1 MARAKK
7 AEISQH
13 SRQHQVYKNAEG
25 VRLPGITT
33 LVGLRDKPALA
44 PAANKLGLE
53 GIDSVAHWGD
63 LRSIGKACHAMIL
76 ADLKN
81 EKFDPKDY
89 TARQIDRAENGY
101 LKWLDWRKAHV
112 LEPILIEA
120 PLVSEKHQWGGTMD
134 FYGKV
139 DGRLE
144 LTDYKTG
151 SGIWAEHWF
160 QVAGY
165 STILEE
171 HGHKVEARRILN
183 IGRDENEE
191 FLEELRVGAPKEDE
205 VFWVVCFRE
214 IWAIEKRLQK
224 EKD

>member
-1 MARAKK
+1 MARARK
-7 AEISQH
+7 AEVSQH
-13 SRQHQVYKNAEG
+13 SRQHQIYKNAEG
-25 VRLPGITT
+25 IRLPGVTT
-33 LVGLRDKPALA
+33 LVGLRDKPALP

-53 GIDSVAHWGD
+53 GIDSVAHWKD
-63 LRSIGKACHAMIL
+63 LATIGKAAHAMIM

-89 TARQIDRAENGY
+89 TPRQIDRAENGY
-101 LKWLDWRKAHV
+101 IKWLDWAKGHK
-112 LEPILIEA
+112 LEPVLVEV

-144 LTDYKTG
+144 LGDYKTG
-151 SGIWAEHWF
+151 SGIWPEYWY

-171 HGHKVEARRILN
+171 HGYPVEARRILN
-183 IGRDENEE
+183 IGRDEREE
-191 FLEELRVGAPKEDE
+191 FLEEVRVGPPKEDE
-205 VFWVVCFRE
+205 IFWVVCFRE
-214 IWAIEKRLQK
+214 IWAIEKRLRK